1 MCSATVTEAAAVSS
15 GREHNNI
22 HYDYPSCCGI
32 GEYIACIIILCL
44 YNTDNDF
51 STYIPIHIPAD
62 ITYIRITYVISC
74 TELAKLLQSLSSY
87 A

>member
-1 MCSATVTEAAAVSS
+1 MCSATVTEATAVSS

-22 HYDYPSCCGI
+22 HYNYPSCGI

-51 STYIPIHIPAD
+51 STYTPIPAD
-62 ITYIRITYVISC
+62 IKYIYV
-74 TELAKLLQSLSSY
+74 LVM
-87 A
+87 